1 MATEAYKLL
10 QEFSERL
17 TYKPNHY
24 FGVDKID
31 EQRARIFLGCKF
43 LPDSTGK
50 HTTVGITIHDSVDLN
65 GIRTKSDVLQA
76 YVALVAKFEL
86 HEAAEFLRVDGNI
99 VFLPHRPGA
108 EQGGFTW
115 LDFIN
120 LGGRYLRAVKKEID
134 HVSEQASPADNKF

>member
-1 MATEAYKLL
+1 MATEGYKLL

-24 FGVDKID
+24 FGVEKID
-31 EQRARIFLGCKF
+31 EQKARIFLGCKC

-50 HTTVGITIHDSVDLN
+50 HDIVGITIHDLVDLN
-65 GIRTKSDVLQA
+65 GIRTKSDVLHA
-76 YVALVAKFEL
+76 FVALVAKFEL

-120 LGGRYLRAVKKEID
+120 LGGRYLRALKKEID
-134 HVSEQASPADNKF
+134 QRSEQYPPKNGKN